1 MVDSGPQ
8 ESEES
13 MNPLNVMIFMK
24 HLLAM
29 VYAVCVTSAA
39 FHFDS
44 MLLLMWYLL
53 ILLIAPIGTSKNNN
67 RKEG

>member
-1 MVDSGPQ
+1 
-8 ESEES
+8 

-44 MLLLMWYLL
+44 KLLLMWYLL
-53 ILLIAPIGTSKNNN
+53 ILLIAPIGIKNNN
-67 RKEG
+67 GKEG

>member
-1 MVDSGPQ
+1 
-8 ESEES
+8 

-29 VYAVCVTSAA
+29 GYAVCVTSAA

-44 MLLLMWYLL
+44 KLLLMWYLL
-53 ILLIAPIGTSKNNN
+53 LLLIAPIGIKNNN

>member
-1 MVDSGPQ
+1 
-8 ESEES
+8 

-44 MLLLMWYLL
+44 KL
-53 ILLIAPIGTSKNNN
+53 LLIAPIGIKNNN
-67 RKEG
+67 GKEG